1 MLRHHVDLLLIFF
14 FKHPA
19 TTEIY
24 TLSLHDALPIYGARK
39 HPNRTWSHKGP
50 LRRRRLPPITPCG
63 WRSKPVWLDSVPIT
77 GMCSYCSRVEG
88 FSHSEI
94 AAMLGISEAS
104 SKNMLYQAKRKL
116 RRLLSES
123 EKSVKSEPS

>member
-1 MLRHHVDLLLIFF
+1 VFLLF
-14 FKHPA
+14 
-19 TTEIY
+19 E
-24 TLSLHDALPIYGARK
+24 
-39 HPNRTWSHKGP
+39 
-50 LRRRRLPPITPCG
+50 
-63 WRSKPVWLDSVPIT
+63 
-77 GMCSYCSRVEG
+77 VEG